1 MSKLKQQIAHQKQ
14 NDIIKGEI
22 ANYEQAPKNT
32 HFPTYNANKAVLLK
46 AKLETVI
53 AAELIRRDSNA
64 DTPA

>member
-14 NDIIKGEI
+14 IDLLKGEI
-22 ANYEQAPKNT
+22 ANYEQASKDSQ
-32 HFPTYNANKAVLLK
+32 FATYNENRAVLLK
-46 AKLETVI
+46 AKLQSIV

>member
-14 NDIIKGEI
+14 IDLLKGEI
-22 ANYEQAPKNT
+22 ANYEQAKDSQ
-32 HFPTYNANKAVLLK
+32 FATYNANKAVLLK

>member
-14 NDIIKGEI
+14 IDLLKGEI
-22 ANYEQAPKNT
+22 ANYEQGSKSSQFAE
-32 HFPTYNANKAVLLK
+32 YNANRAVLLK
-46 AKLETVI
+46 AKLQSIV